1 MRGRGALRRAR
12 VTHQVTQWS
21 TRAATAA
28 ARRRG
33 RRRGRRG
40 SRPGRGMR
48 RASACRRSPPRGAC
62 RAAPQTGARG
72 APVETCL
79 GHVSDMSRTCP
90 RFGPRL
96 VAALELIADAVDEE
110 EGRIDALRSREGR
123 RGAHPLRCAPGVP
136 GRLKAWRRVVRR
148 PAVGGV
154 RLGAVDEPQVCAGRL
169 CDGCDRRNRQHKG
182 WSGRAA
188 EREDGRSLGV
198 QLGQQRGR
206 APVEPVARTVRRGA
220 SDGESAAEAWLQL
233 ILEALGRRG
242 VPVLG
247 H

>member
-72 APVETCL
+72 APRSGARAHRRCRRR
-79 GHVSDMSRTCP
+79 GGGPHRCPAQPRGPSRCP
-90 RFGPRL
+90 P
-96 VAALELIADAVDEE
+96 AP
-110 EGRIDALRSREGR
+110 LRSGRTWSPQSLAARSEAPSRR
-123 RGAHPLRCAPGVP
+123 RGAPRCSRRAAGLRRPPLRWLRPPESSAQ
-136 GRLKAWRRVVRR
+136 RVVRSRCRTRGWSVARRAAR
-148 PAVGGV
+148 PAAWT
-154 RLGAVDEPQVCAGRL
+154 RS
-169 CDGCDRRNRQHKG
+169 RRACGTHRQARG
-182 WSGRAA
+182 LRRRERCGSMAA
-188 EREDGRSLGV
+188 AD
-198 QLGQQRGR
+198 
-206 APVEPVARTVRRGA
+206 T
-220 SDGESAAEAWLQL
+220 
-233 ILEALGRRG
+233 
-242 VPVLG
+242 
-247 H
+247 